1 MEPTIL
7 RKDALALIHSGN
19 LVDIAFVTA
28 DRRRGTG
35 GNYIQLKRVC
45 KVEKDKST
53 AVPPSGGQGAAG
65 ATKAP
70 NHHAHKTINLHDPVR
85 SFMHIHKVHI
95 RLIHFLNGKRVIQ

>member
-35 GNYIQLKRVC
+35 GNYITLKRVC
-45 KVEKDKST
+45 KVEKDKSA
-53 AVPPSGGQGAAG
+53 AVPPSGRQGASRPA
-65 ATKAP
+65 